1 MNVSIEL
8 RHLRYFVAVAEEL
21 HFGRA
26 AARLH
31 LAQPPLSQQIRK
43 LEEMVGHALFARTS
57 RAVKLTAAGEA
68 LLDRARHTLRKVEED
83 VETARSVG
91 RGQLGA
97 LTVAFIGSA
106 MLTPLPKILGRYRAE
121 YPRVNLR
128 LREHY
133 TAGVIEMLLDGTA
146 DVGFLRD
153 GDPTEGLALEEVW
166 SEPFVAGLPRKHR
179 LARSTSLGAGQLREE
194 PFVLFPRG
202 MGNRAHDTTLAL
214 CAEHGFRPH
223 VVQEAPQWLTILRL
237 VGAGLGV
244 TLAPACVA
252 PLAPPAA
259 VCRPLRGTRARSHV
273 ELAYRAGD
281 DRAVVEAFC
290 SITRESFA
298 GRRQPRRASISSMSS
313 WASTS

>member
-1 MNVSIEL
+1 MDMSVPVEL

-43 LEEMVGHALFARTS
+43 LEELVGHALFTRTS
-57 RAVKLTAAGEA
+57 RAVRLTAAGEA
-68 LLDRARHTLRKVEED
+68 LLERARHTLRKVEED
-83 VETARSVG
+83 VETTRSVG
-91 RGQLGA
+91 RGELGS
-97 LTVAFIGSA
+97 LTVGFIGSA
-106 MLTPLPKILGRYRAE
+106 MLTPLPEILGRYRRE

-128 LREHY
+128 LREHH

-153 GDPTEGLALEEVW
+153 GDPTEGLVLEEVW
-166 SEPFVAGLPRKHR
+166 SEPFVVALPRKHP
-179 LARSTSLGAGQLREE
+179 RSRAASLGASQLRDE

-202 MGNRAHDTTLAL
+202 MGHRAYDTTISL
-214 CAEHGFRPH
+214 CEERGFRPH

-252 PLAPPAA
+252 PLATPAA
-259 VCRPLRGTRARSHV
+259 ICRRLRGTLARSHV

-281 DRAVVEAFC
+281 DRAVVKAFRA
-290 SITRESFA
+290 IARDGFA
-298 GRRQPRRASISSMSS
+298 GHRQPRRASISSMSS
-313 WASTS
+313 